1 MKICQICAVDF
12 SLYHMLLPLMRGMR
26 DAGHEVVGV
35 CSDGPL
41 VDKIRAEGFRVETI
55 EIERSLNLLSHIKSF
70 KQLTQF
76 FNEEKFDLVHAHTPV
91 ASLIARFAARLS
103 KVPKIAYTAHGFYFH
118 ENMPM
123 LKRNIFVGL
132 EWLAGRCTDTLFTQ
146 AEEDAVTAKKH
157 NLCKNGTIA
166 AIGNGIDINKFYP
179 ASPKSYRKALRTEL
193 GAKDDETIILI
204 VGRLV
209 REKGYVELIEAMRK
223 VNATLWIVGDRLE
236 SDHATDINDAIELAE
251 TNTKLKKRIRFLG
264 YRQDVN
270 QIMRACDIFTLP
282 SHREGMPRSIIEA
295 MMTGLP
301 VVATNIRGSREEVID
316 GKTGL
321 LIPLHSPDKLSDAL
335 CKLVNSPKLRETMGN
350 ASRDR
355 ALELYDEQKV
365 IAKQLKILNLS

>member
-12 SLYHMLLPLMRGMR
+12 SLYHMILPLMKGMR

-55 EIERSLNLLSHIKSF
+55 EIERSLNLLSHTKSF
-70 KQLTQF
+70 QQLKRF
-76 FNEEKFDLVHAHTPV
+76 FSEEKFDLVHAHTPV
-91 ASLIARFAARLS
+91 ASLIARFAARIA

-118 ENMPM
+118 ENMPA
-123 LKRNIFVGL
+123 LKRNIFIGL

-146 AEEDAVTAKKH
+146 AEEDAETARNH
-157 NLCKNGTIA
+157 NLCKNGTIV
-166 AIGNGIDINKFYP
+166 AIGNGIDIDKFYP
-179 ASPKSYRKALRTEL
+179 ASPKSYRKALRTEF
-193 GAKDDETIILI
+193 GAKDDETIILM

-209 REKGYVELIEAMRK
+209 HEKGYVELIEAMRK
-223 VNATLWIVGDRLE
+223 VGATLWIVGDRLE
-236 SDHATDINDAIELAE
+236 SDHASDINEAIELAK
-251 TNTKLKKRIRFLG
+251 NDPKLKKRIRFLG

-270 QIMRACDIFTLP
+270 QIMRASDIFTLP

-321 LIPLHSPDKLSDAL
+321 LVPVHSPDKLADAL

-350 ASRDR
+350 ASRER

-365 IAKQLKILNLS
+365 IATQLQILALS

>member
-12 SLYHMLLPLMRGMR
+12 SLYHMLLPLMKGMR

-41 VDKIRAEGFRVETI
+41 VEKIRAEGFRVETI
-55 EIERSLNLLSHIKSF
+55 EIERSLNIFSHIKSF
-70 KQLTQF
+70 QKLTHF
-76 FNEEKFDLVHAHTPV
+76 FNEEKFDLVHTHTPV
-91 ASLIARFAARLS
+91 ASLIARFAARVA
-103 KVPKIAYTAHGFYFH
+103 KVPQIAYTAHGFYFH
-118 ENMPM
+118 ENMPA

-146 AEEDAVTAKKH
+146 AEEDAVTARKH
-157 NLCKNGTIA
+157 NLCKNGTIV
-166 AIGNGIDINKFYP
+166 AIGNGIDISKFYP
-179 ASPKSYRKALRTEL
+179 ASPKSYRKALRTEF
-193 GAKDDETIILI
+193 GAKDDETIILM

-223 VNATLWIVGDRLE
+223 VDATLWIVGDRLE
-236 SDHATDINDAIELAE
+236 SDHASDINEAIELAQ
-251 TNTKLKKRIRFLG
+251 NDPKLKKRIRFLG

-270 QIMRACDIFTLP
+270 QIMRASDIFTLP

-321 LIPLHSPDKLSDAL
+321 LVPLKSPDKLADAL
-335 CKLVNSPKLRETMGN
+335 CKLVNSPKLRDTMGD
-350 ASRDR
+350 ASRER

-365 IAKQLKILNLS
+365 IANQLKILALS

>member
-12 SLYHMLLPLMRGMR
+12 SLYHMILPLMKGMR

-41 VDKIRAEGFRVETI
+41 VEKIRAEGFRVETI
-55 EIERSLNLLSHIKSF
+55 EIERSLNLFSHIKSF
-70 KQLTQF
+70 QKLTHF
-76 FNEEKFDLVHAHTPV
+76 FKDEKFDLVHAHTPV
-91 ASLIARFAARLS
+91 ASLIARFAARVS
-103 KVPKIAYTAHGFYFH
+103 NVPKIAYTAHGFYFH
-118 ENMPM
+118 ENMPTV
-123 LKRNIFVGL
+123 KRNIFVGL

-146 AEEDAVTAKKH
+146 AEEDAVTARKH
-157 NLCKNGTIA
+157 NLCKNGTIV

-193 GAKDDETIILI
+193 GAKDDETIILM

-209 REKGYVELIEAMRK
+209 REKGYVELINAMRK
-223 VNATLWIVGDRLE
+223 VDATLWIVGDRLE
-236 SDHATDINDAIELAE
+236 SDHASDINEAIELA
-251 TNTKLKKRIRFLG
+251 NTDPKLKKRIRFLG

-270 QIMRACDIFTLP
+270 QIMRASDIFTLP

-321 LIPLHSPDKLSDAL
+321 LIPLHSPEKLADAL
-335 CKLVNSPKLRETMGN
+335 CKFVNSPKLRETMGN
-350 ASRDR
+350 ASRER

-365 IAKQLKILNLS
+365 IANQLQILALS

>member
-12 SLYHMLLPLMRGMR
+12 SLYHMILPLMKGMR

-41 VDKIRAEGFRVETI
+41 VEKIRAEGFRVETI
-55 EIERSLNLLSHIKSF
+55 EIERSLNLFSHIKSF
-70 KQLTQF
+70 QKLMRF
-76 FNEEKFDLVHAHTPV
+76 FKDEKFDLVHAHTPV
-91 ASLIARFAARLS
+91 ASLIARFAARVS

-118 ENMPM
+118 ENMPA

-146 AEEDAVTAKKH
+146 AEEDAVTARKH
-157 NLCKNGTIA
+157 NLCKNGTIV

-193 GAKDDETIILI
+193 GARDDETIILM

-209 REKGYVELIEAMRK
+209 REKGYVELINAMRK
-223 VNATLWIVGDRLE
+223 VDATLWIVGDRLE
-236 SDHATDINDAIELAE
+236 SDHASDINEAIELA
-251 TNTKLKKRIRFLG
+251 NNDPKLKKRIRFLG

-270 QIMRACDIFTLP
+270 QIMRASDIFTLP

-321 LIPLHSPDKLSDAL
+321 LIPLHSPDKLADAL
-335 CKLVNSPKLRETMGN
+335 CKFVNSPKLRETMGN
-350 ASRDR
+350 ASRER

-365 IAKQLKILNLS
+365 IANQLQILALS